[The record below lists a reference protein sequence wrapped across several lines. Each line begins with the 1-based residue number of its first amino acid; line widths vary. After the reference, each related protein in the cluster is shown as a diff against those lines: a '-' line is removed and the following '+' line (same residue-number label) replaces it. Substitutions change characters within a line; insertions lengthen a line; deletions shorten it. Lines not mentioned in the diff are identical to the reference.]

1 MEDFWEEQSKKQLSY
16 IHSISNL
23 SYDKELSI
31 EKSNIEQKK
40 VKSLL
45 KDLNKY
51 YESCIEIGA
60 GTCQWT
66 NLLSQNCRNVLAT
79 DTSKGMLSLGK
90 KYIERNHNCKNI
102 NYYFGDICI
111 EKNPE
116 NAPYDLIF
124 ISGLLLYLNE
134 QKFYKILNFLEKYSI
149 NKSILILREPVAIK
163 SEYLLN
169 NKYSKE
175 LQTIYSAIYRTETK
189 IINNFK
195 KNNFKLLTND
205 WMHSN
210 GSKFNKWEETR
221 LKLFSFR
228 RT

>member
-66 NLLSQNCRNVLAT
+66 LHWR
-79 DTSKGMLSLGK
+79 
-90 KYIERNHNCKNI
+90 
-102 NYYFGDICI
+102 
-111 EKNPE
+111 
-116 NAPYDLIF
+116 
-124 ISGLLLYLNE
+124 
-134 QKFYKILNFLEKYSI
+134 
-149 NKSILILREPVAIK
+149 
-163 SEYLLN
+163 
-169 NKYSKE
+169 
-175 LQTIYSAIYRTETK
+175 
-189 IINNFK
+189 
-195 KNNFKLLTND
+195 
-205 WMHSN
+205 
-210 GSKFNKWEETR
+210 
-221 LKLFSFR
+221 
-228 RT
+228 